1 MCKNCD
7 LVQFFTVVL
16 DNVKMWRSANGL
28 RNMSNIVPVKKSI
41 HDIYSWYLYNPTPWS
56 LTTPQNNVNS
66 QDDVTVSYTHIL
78 IYMPYTINS
87 IFKIYFLF
95 S

>member
-16 DNVKMWRSANGL
+16 DNVKMWRYANGL

-41 HDIYSWYLYNPTPWS
+41 HDIDTTLPPEASQPPKTT
-56 LTTPQNNVNS
+56 LT
-66 QDDVTVSYTHIL
+66 HK
-78 IYMPYTINS
+78 MM
-87 IFKIYFLF
+87 
-95 S
+95 